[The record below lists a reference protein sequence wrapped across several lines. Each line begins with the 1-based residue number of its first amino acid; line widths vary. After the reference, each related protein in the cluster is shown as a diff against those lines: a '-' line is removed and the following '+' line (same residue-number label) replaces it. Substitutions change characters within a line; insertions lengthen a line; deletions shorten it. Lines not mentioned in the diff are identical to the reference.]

1 MITEQEALEF
11 YEKYINNFSEYN
23 HEKWGRCEFESYRN
37 ELTKHLKYPQG
48 HRWKYPDWF
57 DIQDIAFKILVDKG
71 KISENEYKF
80 YCQKFKI
87 L

>member
-1 MITEQEALEF
+1 MITEQEALDF
-11 YEKYINNFSEYN
+11 YENYVKTNPQINQN
-23 HEKWGRCEFESYRN
+23 KWERCEFEEYRN
-37 ELTKHLKYPQG
+37 CLTKHIKYPQG

-57 DIQDIAFKILVDKG
+57 DIQEIAFKVLVDKG
-71 KISENEYKF
+71 KITDDEYKF